1 MILATYQKQPAE
13 VKDYDID
20 YLPWL
25 SPMGD
30 TIDNISASVACM
42 TDPADTAMAIDSVS
56 NTVSLAKLWISGGTD
71 KQKYKVTITVTTVG
85 GRTDQSE
92 LIFKVKDI

>member
-1 MILATYQKQPAE
+1 MILATYEKQPAE
-13 VKDYDID
+13 VKDYDVD

-30 TIDNISASVACM
+30 TIDNITATVACI
-42 TDPADTAMAIDSVS
+42 TDPTDTSLVIDSVA

-71 KQKYKVTITVTTVG
+71 KRKYKVTITVTTVG